1 MSTVQEI
8 EQAVSSLSTADLEQF
23 REWFQ
28 RFDAEVWDR
37 QFEQDAKSGKFDAL
51 ADQAIDDFRSGRY
64 KEL

>member
-1 MSTVQEI
+1 MSTIQEI
-8 EQAVSSLSTADLEQF
+8 EQAVSGLSTADLEQF

-37 QFEQDAKSGKFDAL
+37 QFEQDANSGKFDAL

>member
-1 MSTVQEI
+1 LT
-8 EQAVSSLSTADLEQF
+8 
-23 REWFQ
+23 
-28 RFDAEVWDR
+28 AEVWG